1 MENHSPS
8 SSNVCV
14 GGLGSD
20 TTEEDL
26 WTAVSMMECD
36 MLVAI
41 LGIGVVEC
49 HEKYLGLPCFT
60 GRKKKDVFAEE
71 DVAAILSI
79 PIGRDQVLDSIQWH
93 FDPTGSYTVKSG
105 YRLGCSLWS
114 DPSSSDSGFFSSIS
128 FAWWKSLWKLH
139 IPNKV
144 KVFVWKACNNMLPSF
159 ENLARRRIP
168 VLQLC
173 PLCKSAS
180 ESIMHGLWSCSYL
193 KKLRAGWSSQLEVWS
208 IRNVAVHYPKSS
220 REVDILEWARC
231 YITEFHEAR
240 EVRFSQKIDA
250 TLMWRTLSFQA
261 RCADIRLSALL
272 ADKIIHSNIYEWV
285 SGTMALSLG
294 YMSGSPLITTAGSPG
309 NSKTPVK
316 EDSVSD
322 SLRLSA
328 LFDYGNH
335 RLPRQAKQLHA
346 RLVLHSVTPDNFLAS
361 KLVTFY
367 SKSNSLIQ
375 ARHMFDKIS
384 QKSIFSYNAMLIA
397 YSSHDMYADTLKL
410 FSSMLL
416 IRMLDSSLRPD
427 GVTVISVLQACG
439 QSNDLVFGMEVHN
452 FIIENEIQM
461 DLWICNALIGLYAKC
476 GSLDYARS
484 LFEEMSERDEVSYN
498 TIISGY
504 MVHGFVDR
512 AMDLFREMKQP
523 ALSTWN
529 AVISGLVQNNQH
541 EGILDLV
548 REMVTSGLRPNA
560 VTLST
565 ILSMFS
571 YFSNLKGGKEMH
583 GYAVKNGYDRNI
595 YVATAIIDNYA
606 KAGFLTGAQQ
616 VFDQS
621 KSRSLVIWTAIISAC
636 AAHGDADMAFFLFN
650 EMLNN
655 GIQPDPVT
663 FTAVLAGCAHSGLVD
678 KAREIFDSMSAEY
691 GIQPS
696 VEHYACMVG
705 VLSRARR
712 LSEAAEFISNM
723 PIEPSAKVWGAL
735 LNGASVSGDVEL
747 GKFVCDRLFEIEPEN
762 TGNYIIMANLYSQAG
777 RWEEADMVR
786 RKMDQI
792 GLKKVAGSSW
802 IESSGGLHSFIA
814 KDTSSEQTEEM
825 YKVLEGL
832 LGMMREE
839 GYVLQDDIDVD
850 SSGKQATVVVPYK
863 IEPVYSIYV
872 NQEDADGENNE
883 VDHVLFVR
891 LFQHRMVV
899 NQWSTSHLLN
909 IALSCLLP
917 LIDTSRLPIRKIQN
931 TGEEEGGGAAA
942 AWQVHVNVKGDNMPS
957 QMQ

>member
-1 MENHSPS
+1 MKLAKPLS
-8 SSNVCV
+8 SKVQT
-14 GGLGSD
+14 L
-20 TTEEDL
+20 
-26 WTAVSMMECD
+26 TAINGQIERA
-36 MLVAI
+36 LQNLNYGAYGH
-41 LGIGVVEC
+41 L
-49 HEKYLGLPCFT
+49 
-60 GRKKKDVFAEE
+60 
-71 DVAAILSI
+71 
-79 PIGRDQVLDSIQWH
+79 IQY
-93 FDPTGSYTVKSG
+93 FGD
-105 YRLGCSLWS
+105 
-114 DPSSSDSGFFSSIS
+114 
-128 FAWWKSLWKLH
+128 
-139 IPNKV
+139 
-144 KVFVWKACNNMLPSF
+144 
-159 ENLARRRIP
+159 
-168 VLQLC
+168 
-173 PLCKSAS
+173 
-180 ESIMHGLWSCSYL
+180 
-193 KKLRAGWSSQLEVWS
+193 
-208 IRNVAVHYPKSS
+208 
-220 REVDILEWARC
+220 
-231 YITEFHEAR
+231 
-240 EVRFSQKIDA
+240 
-250 TLMWRTLSFQA
+250 
-261 RCADIRLSALL
+261 
-272 ADKIIHSNIYEWV
+272 
-285 SGTMALSLG
+285 
-294 YMSGSPLITTAGSPG
+294 
-309 NSKTPVK
+309 
-316 EDSVSD
+316 
-322 SLRLSA
+322 
-328 LFDYGNH
+328 H

-367 SKSNSLIQ
+367 SKSNSLTQ

-410 FSSMLL
+410 FSSMLSSYSTELKPDNFTITCVLKALSGLFCESRLAKEVHCYALRCGFDSIVFIVNGL
-416 IRMLDSSLRPD
+416 ITFYSRCNEFASSRVLFDRMPHRDIVSWNSMIAGYSQGGFYAESKGLYKEMLNSSVRPD

-461 DLWICNALIGLYAKC
+461 ELWICNALIGLYAKC

-512 AMDLFREMKQP
+512 AIDLFREMKQP

-529 AVISGLVQNNQH
+529 AVISGLVQNNRH

-621 KSRSLVIWTAIISAC
+621 KSRSLVIWTAIISAY

-663 FTAVLAGCAHSGLVD
+663 FTAVLAACAHSGLVD

-747 GKFVCDRLFEIEPEN
+747 GKFVCDHLFEIEPEN
-762 TGNYIIMANLYSQAG
+762 TGNYIIMANLYSQAE

-786 RKMDQI
+786 RKLDQI

-832 LGMMREE
+832 LGMMRKE
-839 GYVLQDDIDVD
+839 GYILQDDIDVD
-850 SSGKQATVVVPYK
+850 S
-863 IEPVYSIYV
+863 VYV
-872 NQEDADGENNE
+872 
-883 VDHVLFVR
+883 
-891 LFQHRMVV
+891 
-899 NQWSTSHLLN
+899 
-909 IALSCLLP
+909 
-917 LIDTSRLPIRKIQN
+917 
-931 TGEEEGGGAAA
+931 
-942 AWQVHVNVKGDNMPS
+942 
-957 QMQ
+957 